1 MVIIL
6 KHHIASSIVLVTVLS
21 LFITACGESTEPV
34 AQSTPTVDNTT
45 ELPATPITE
54 AQPILKLSSPALDIE
69 VGSTF
74 TLDIELDA
82 FPVTEGGGVNIG
94 YSPEVLQVK
103 EVSINSETWGF
114 VTQQGAIDNLTGMVS
129 NVLVSSYQDVEDKA
143 VIATITFEAIA
154 TGNSDIT
161 LSESTV
167 NPFAS
172 AGTKVNPQFVS
183 SHVIVR

>member
-21 LFITACGESTEPV
+21 LFVTACGDSTEPAV
-34 AQSTPTVDNTT
+34 QSTPTVDNTT
-45 ELPATPITE
+45 ELPAAPITE
-54 AQPILKLSSPALDIE
+54 ALPTLKLSSAALDVN
-69 VGSTF
+69 VGSAF
-74 TLDIELDA
+74 TLDVELDA
-82 FPVTEGGGVNIG
+82 FPVTEGGGVNVG

-103 EVSINSETWGF
+103 TVLINSETWDF
-114 VTQQGAIDNLTGMVS
+114 VTQPGYIDNSSGLVS
-129 NVLVSSYQDVEDKA
+129 NVLVSSYQGVKDKA
-143 VIATITFEAIA
+143 VIATITFDAIA
-154 TGNSDIT
+154 AGNSVIT